1 MCSIKWRCFWRP
13 LVTLNPQTTQIFAF
27 FVASHIFAVR
37 QVGILILIHRLA
49 IASPS
54 IRTTKC
60 PWKGR
65 GYVTW
70 PILNL
75 EGTIILLMHD
85 AMRYMPSSC
94 VCLSVCLTH
103 NGDFAIILHKIGCHG
118 NVPWDIERGPDRSS
132 TAKKLSFDVKIAK
145 IGSADLEII
154 CLWEIIKKDQKRKKC
169 VAKPSV

>member
-27 FVASHIFAVR
+27 FVAIHIFAVR

-118 NVPWDIERGPDRSS
+118 TS
-132 TAKKLSFDVKIAK
+132 
-145 IGSADLEII
+145 LEISKKRSRS
-154 CLWEIIKKDQKRKKC
+154 IIYGQKAFIRRKDCENRFSQSWDNLSPRNH
-169 VAKPSV
+169 